1 MLYFPHAGLWVQSLK
16 LPYSDGLDLCVVVC
30 HAGELCSV
38 VYCSVL
44 QCNTCATNMA
54 MGHEFKLSEASDFNK
69 FPLWCIQDPVVDSFM
84 VSEIKQTWNNLKTGH
99 THGYRRMLARVR
111 QGGDAA
117 AFAAADGMTGTNVD
131 AAGSHQSGGLAVEG
145 DEPDLAMASEDEEHG
160 SAIEGTGDLVL
171 RSFEGPSHYQNASKN
186 KKSQAGETSV
196 AKRDDQGP
204 RISPTQFFYDNFYLH
219 LFSLNP
225 RYRLMFSDN
234 IARQGKMLAQLVGF
248 IVHSADQLDTHEF
261 NKTAYNLAKVHN
273 KRGIR
278 PEDYDTLG
286 QALLMAIKASLG
298 HDYTDRVKVAW
309 TTVFSA
315 LLIAVLPFVES
326 APTVYIRR
334 AKWNPALCA
343 APSVKKSPIQ
353 SPFPDV
359 TPPYTQKKKS
369 GCTIM

>member
-1 MLYFPHAGLWVQSLK
+1 
-16 LPYSDGLDLCVVVC
+16 
-30 HAGELCSV
+30 
-38 VYCSVL
+38 
-44 QCNTCATNMA
+44 
-54 MGHEFKLSEASDFNK
+54 MGHEFKLSETSEFNK

-111 QGGDAA
+111 QGGVIAA
-117 AFAAADGMTGTNVD
+117 IGDGMTGTN
-131 AAGSHQSGGLAVEG
+131 AEGGSHLSGGVEPG
-145 DEPDLAMASEDEEHG
+145 DEPVLVKEEHG
-160 SAIEGTGDLVL
+160 SAVEGTGDLEL
-171 RSFEGPSHYQNASKN
+171 RTKPASG
-186 KKSQAGETSV
+186 SRYGGASTT
-196 AKRDDQGP
+196 KRSSKGGKAEHHDNDQP
-204 RISPTQFFYDNFYLH
+204 PQISPTQFFYDNFYLH

-225 RYRLMFSDN
+225 RYRLLFSDN

-326 APTVYIRR
+326 APTVFIRR
-334 AKWNPALCA
+334 GKWKPELCA
-343 APSVKKSPIQ
+343 SPTVRPTAKSTTTRTGLPTEGGPRARQ
-353 SPFPDV
+353 R
-359 TPPYTQKKKS
+359 KS
-369 GCTIM
+369 GGCDKKQEKGDEEAGPYVQRRFLRSFKASKRSSLFGGPADLHDFSLGQQHSALVQ